1 MFENMTYEKILADM
15 LSRVTD
21 DVDKRE
27 GSVIYDALAPCA
39 YQLAQTYFNLNN
51 FIDLV
56 SGDTAIGEY
65 LDRVVADYGLT
76 RKPATKA
83 VRKIVTIGNLP
94 IGSRWGINDTSYIV
108 IENISTNT
116 YKAECMQYGEIGNVY
131 TGTLENI
138 DNVSGITA
146 TLTDIITS
154 GQDTESDDNLRA
166 RFYTYLQ
173 RPSTSGNAFNYK
185 EWALLVPGVGDAK
198 VFPLWNGNGT
208 VKVLVINSNM
218 EIDET
223 LEPIV
228 YNYIETV
235 RPIGA
240 SVTVDSPDEKII
252 GITANIAL
260 DGSVVFDDV
269 INSFTALIATYF
281 KELTFETYSVS
292 YARIGSILLSTPG
305 IADYDTLLVDSDNA
319 NITIGDTEMP
329 IVGTITLTEVN

>member
-1 MFENMTYEKILADM
+1 MFENMTYESILRDM
-15 LSRVTD
+15 LSRVTN

-27 GSVIYDALAPCA
+27 GSIIYDALAPAA

-56 SGDTAIGEY
+56 SGDTAVGEY

-76 RKPATKA
+76 RKPAIKA
-83 VRKIVTIGNLP
+83 IRKIVTTGSIP
-94 IGSRWGINDTSYIV
+94 VGSRWGLNDTSYV
-108 IENISTNT
+108 ITEIISTGA
-116 YKAECMQYGEIGNVY
+116 YIAECEQYGEIGNIY

-138 DNVSGITA
+138 DNISGITA

-166 RFYTYLQ
+166 RFYAYLQ
-173 RPSTSGNAFNYK
+173 RPSTSGNAFNYR
-185 EWALLVPGVGDAK
+185 EWAMNVPGVGDAK

-208 VKVLVINSNM
+208 VKVLVVGSNM

-223 LEPIV
+223 LEPV
-228 YNYIETV
+228 VHDYIETV

-240 SVTVDSPDEKII
+240 TVTVDSPDEKII
-252 GITANIAL
+252 GITANVTL
-260 DGSVVFDDV
+260 DGSVIFNDV
-269 INSFTALIATYF
+269 VTTFTASIANYF

-292 YARIGSILLSTPG
+292 FAKIGSILLSTSG
-305 IADYDTLLVDSDNA
+305 IADYNSLLVDGGTA
-319 NITIGDTEMP
+319 NIAIGSTEMP
-329 IVGTITLTEVN
+329 IVGTITLTEAS